1 GALAWPNL
9 QTLIIYAGYCQDLS
23 LKGLIPLLTHCRQL
37 KALEVHPAAL
47 GFDLSLLPA
56 DGSAVNPHIKGKFL
70 LHKAKA
76 SDVDPTAVWTC
87 LQAMFPNVTR
97 VARSDDGHSEY
108 AEYYD
113 PYWEE
118 NEEYEEKWAELEE
131 LFDTL

>member
-1 GALAWPNL
+1 
-9 QTLIIYAGYCQDLS
+9 DLS

-47 GFDLSLLPA
+47 GFDVSLLPA
-56 DGSAVNPHIKGKFL
+56 DGSAVNPHITGKFV

-76 SDVDPTAVWTC
+76 SDVDPAAVFAC

-97 VARSDDGHSEY
+97 VARSDAGYSDY

-118 NEEYEEKWAELEE
+118 KYEFEYADKWAQLEE
-131 LFDTL
+131 LFDTR